1 MYIMSITYTVGKKR
15 KCSYHAV
22 VKLVDQIIESFE
34 NNKCTLGVFIDLSK
48 AFDTA
53 DHSILLKKFELY
65 SITGRNLLNR
75 RQFMQINKK
84 EKTSLETISC
94 GIPQD
99 SVLGPLPFLY
109 M

>member
-1 MYIMSITYTVGKKR
+1 MIFKQSDFQNVYST
-15 KCSYHAV
+15 YHAV

-75 RQFMQINKK
+75 RQFMQINEK
-84 EKTSLETISC
+84 EKTSI
-94 GIPQD
+94 
-99 SVLGPLPFLY
+99 FLY
-109 M
+109 VNI